1 MSQRRG
7 RLGWVLLLLFV
18 GMPLL
23 ELYMVIQVGQVIGAG
38 WTILLL
44 VLDSVVG
51 AIVVRREGARAWR
64 ALRDTLARGGVPAK
78 ELADGALVLVG
89 GTLLLTPGFVTD
101 ALGLLLVLPF
111 SRPLFRGL
119 LTRALASRLVPVTF
133 GSWPGAP
140 GQASS
145 PGDAGRPGPGSGPVV
160 RGDVVE
166 DPEDSSDPRGD

>member
-89 GTLLLTPGFVTD
+89 GPLLLTPG
-101 ALGLLLVLPF
+101 AAE
-111 SRPLFRGL
+111 
-119 LTRALASRLVPVTF
+119 ALAVKVYRSRVR
-133 GSWPGAP
+133 
-140 GQASS
+140 SS
-145 PGDAGRPGPGSGPVV
+145 AAC
-160 RGDVVE
+160 
-166 DPEDSSDPRGD
+166 